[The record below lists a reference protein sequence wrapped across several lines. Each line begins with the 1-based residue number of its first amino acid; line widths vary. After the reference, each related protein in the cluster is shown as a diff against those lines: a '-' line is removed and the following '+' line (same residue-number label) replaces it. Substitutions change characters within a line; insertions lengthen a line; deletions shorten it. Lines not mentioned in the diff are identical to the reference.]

1 MEHNTND
8 PVCGGCGEV
17 RLGLA
22 GGSILTSA
30 RGGTLG
36 GTEHTHTHSPRN
48 QEKKNNSEKE
58 KKRFLMTR
66 WDC

>member
-17 RLGLA
+17 RPGLA

-36 GTEHTHTHSPRN
+36 GTEHTHTQPKESGE
-48 QEKKNNSEKE
+48 EK
-58 KKRFLMTR
+58 
-66 WDC
+66 